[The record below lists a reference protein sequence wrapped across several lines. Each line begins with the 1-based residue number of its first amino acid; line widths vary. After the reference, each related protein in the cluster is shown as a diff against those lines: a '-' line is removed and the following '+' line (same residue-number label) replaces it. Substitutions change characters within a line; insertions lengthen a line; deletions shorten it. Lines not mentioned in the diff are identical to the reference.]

1 MVEDWCRDRRQR
13 LFCFSLLDVLSHR
26 PMVSSGIDDAL
37 KEILQITLRKS
48 IIVLQQLFLSFYE
61 SYLSVLLFIFSATY
75 GALCHLY
82 EFTLALV
89 VIV

>member
-1 MVEDWCRDRRQR
+1 M
-13 LFCFSLLDVLSHR
+13 LSHR

-75 GALCHLY
+75 GAFVPFVRVYVGTCRNSVNNG
-82 EFTLALV
+82 ASQ
-89 VIV
+89 